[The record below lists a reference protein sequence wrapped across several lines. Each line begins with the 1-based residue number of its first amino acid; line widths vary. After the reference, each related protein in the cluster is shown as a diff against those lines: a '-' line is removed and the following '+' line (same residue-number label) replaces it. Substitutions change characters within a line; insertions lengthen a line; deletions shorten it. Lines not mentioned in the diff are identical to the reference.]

1 MTGEKMD
8 DIDKNLSTIK
18 NREKKNDIKN
28 VNTKKE
34 KRKR

>member
-1 MTGEKMD
+1 MD

-28 VNTKKE
+28 VCTKKE
-34 KRKR
+34 K